1 MKTLTRIA
9 VALTALVSCAAFAQT
24 DNEADQTR
32 RDRNTQEVL
41 SKHHVDLDTM
51 NSDAPATKPTL
62 RERTHRIAAKTRAD
76 THKVAQSTR
85 DFTHR
90 QADKVRDF
98 SARHDHSNTDHPAV
112 KAPDSTPS

>member
-24 DNEADQTR
+24 DSDADQAR
-32 RDRNTQEVL
+32 RDRNTQEAL
-41 SKHHVDLDTM
+41 AKHHVDLDSM
-51 NSDAPATKPTL
+51 NSDASATKPTL
-62 RERTHRIAAKTRAD
+62 HERTHHVAAKTRAE
-76 THKVAQSTR
+76 THKIAQSTR
-85 DFTHR
+85 HFTHR